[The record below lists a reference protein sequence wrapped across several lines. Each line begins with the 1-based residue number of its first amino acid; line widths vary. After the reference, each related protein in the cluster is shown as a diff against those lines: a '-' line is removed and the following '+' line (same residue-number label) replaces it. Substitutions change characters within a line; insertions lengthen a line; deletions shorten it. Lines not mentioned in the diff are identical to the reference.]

1 MTRTRDW
8 LLYNAVEAW
17 LVNYGNQPS
26 ETVEQYKQLREELK
40 DVFMASLELKDAPNE
55 SPPPRKRTNAKP
67 PAKTV

>member
-1 MTRTRDW
+1 MTRTREW

-17 LVNYGNQPS
+17 LVNYGKQPS

-40 DVFMASLELKDAPNE
+40 DVFMASLKLKDAPNE